1 MLKKLEFLLKF
12 FDQPIQSKK
21 VTKMKIEEKFIDGV
35 GNISVQSAI
44 ARIELTRLDQL
55 PLADEAPILEL
66 DSRLVM
72 SVDTLLRLY
81 QGLGEVVNQL
91 EARGIVSKKVPT
103 EQNSDLS
110 TKQNISKTTRGKKT

>member
-1 MLKKLEFLLKF
+1 
-12 FDQPIQSKK
+12 
-21 VTKMKIEEKFIDGV
+21 MKIEEKFIDGV

-44 ARIELTRLDQL
+44 ARIELTRLDKL
-55 PLADEAPILEL
+55 PLANEEPILEP

-91 EARGIVSKKVPT
+91 EARGLVSKKNMSEKLSEVND
-103 EQNSDLS
+103 EQT
-110 TKQNISKTTRGKKT
+110 TKITKSARAKK

>member
-1 MLKKLEFLLKF
+1 
-12 FDQPIQSKK
+12 
-21 VTKMKIEEKFIDGV
+21 MKIEEKFIDGV

-44 ARIELTRLDQL
+44 ARIELTRLDKL
-55 PLADEAPILEL
+55 PLANEEPILEP

-91 EARGIVSKKVPT
+91 EARGLVSKKNMSEKLSEVND
-103 EQNSDLS
+103 EQT
-110 TKQNISKTTRGKKT
+110 TKVTKSPRTKK

>member
-1 MLKKLEFLLKF
+1 
-12 FDQPIQSKK
+12 
-21 VTKMKIEEKFIDGV
+21 MKIEEKFIDGV

-44 ARIELTRLDQL
+44 ARIELTRLDKL
-55 PLADEAPILEL
+55 PLANEEPILEP

-91 EARGIVSKKVPT
+91 EARGLVSKKNMSEKLSEVND
-103 EQNSDLS
+103 EQT
-110 TKQNISKTTRGKKT
+110 TKITKSPRAKK

>member
-1 MLKKLEFLLKF
+1 
-12 FDQPIQSKK
+12 
-21 VTKMKIEEKFIDGV
+21 MKIEEKFIDGV

>member
-1 MLKKLEFLLKF
+1 
-12 FDQPIQSKK
+12 
-21 VTKMKIEEKFIDGV
+21 MKIEEKFIDGV

-44 ARIELTRLDQL
+44 ARIELTRLGQL

-91 EARGIVSKKVPT
+91 EARGLVSKKNPT

>member
-1 MLKKLEFLLKF
+1 
-12 FDQPIQSKK
+12 
-21 VTKMKIEEKFIDGV
+21 MKIEEKFIDGV

-44 ARIELTRLDQL
+44 ARIELTRLYKL
-55 PLADEAPILEL
+55 PLANEEPILEP

-91 EARGIVSKKVPT
+91 EARGLVSKKNMSEKLSEVND
-103 EQNSDLS
+103 EQT
-110 TKQNISKTTRGKKT
+110 TKVTKSPRAKK

>member
-1 MLKKLEFLLKF
+1 
-12 FDQPIQSKK
+12 
-21 VTKMKIEEKFIDGV
+21 MKIEEKFIDGV

-91 EARGIVSKKVPT
+91 EARGLVSKKNPT

>member
-1 MLKKLEFLLKF
+1 
-12 FDQPIQSKK
+12 
-21 VTKMKIEEKFIDGV
+21 MKIEEKFIDGV

-103 EQNSDLS
+103 EQISDLS
-110 TKQNISKTTRGKKT
+110 TKQNISKTPRGKKT

>member
-1 MLKKLEFLLKF
+1 
-12 FDQPIQSKK
+12 
-21 VTKMKIEEKFIDGV
+21 MKIEEKFIDGV

-44 ARIELTRLDQL
+44 ARIELTRLDKL
-55 PLADEAPILEL
+55 PLADETPVLEL

-91 EARGIVSKKVPT
+91 EARGLVSKKNPVEPNT
-103 EQNSDLS
+103 DLS
-110 TKQNISKTTRGKKT
+110 TKQNTAKVTRGKNT